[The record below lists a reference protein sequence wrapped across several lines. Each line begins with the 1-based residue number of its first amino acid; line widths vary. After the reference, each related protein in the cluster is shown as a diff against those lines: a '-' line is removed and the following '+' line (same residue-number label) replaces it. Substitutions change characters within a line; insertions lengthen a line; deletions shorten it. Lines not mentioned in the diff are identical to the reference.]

1 MILRLPRSET
11 RILNWEQVVQTS
23 DLVEPLLPSSVIAP
37 ASRARILY
45 VHSGDDLIRGSERV
59 LLDLIRN
66 LDPNR
71 FEPIV
76 WCDSPTL
83 ADKVRTYGVTA
94 YQSRFCILLGRAA
107 PWFDVFRYSWLIRTG
122 LQIVKRHDI
131 RLIHA
136 NAGGTAQWTIPLART
151 ARVPMLVHLHVLDP
165 RFRRYKLGLHQAP
178 LTVGCSKAVVRP
190 LIEDGV
196 PEARTRVIYNG
207 LNPRRLEGGDAGGL
221 RASLGIKPDA
231 IVVTAVAAL
240 IRLKGLDLAIR
251 ALTCLPSGS
260 PEMHLI
266 VVGEGEERQ
275 SLERLARRLGV
286 QQKVHLI
293 GQRSDVGAIYRDAT
307 DIAVL
312 PSRKEAFALAAAEA
326 GLERVPVVAARVGGI
341 EEVVLEGKTGLLVRP
356 ESPSALAQG
365 LYRLATHPE
374 ERRRMG
380 KEARAWV
387 LNHFTLERMMESFHA
402 EYERLVSEPAESFGW
417 RGRWTGAAPYWHL
430 LRGIRGRASL
440 GGKVSTGEN
449 R

>member
-1 MILRLPRSET
+1 
-11 RILNWEQVVQTS
+11 LNWEQVVPTS
-23 DLVEPLLPSSVIAP
+23 ELVEPLLPSRVAVP
-37 ASRARILY
+37 ASRVRILY
-45 VHSGDDLIRGSERV
+45 VHSGDNLIRGSERV
-59 LLDLIRN
+59 LLDLVRN
-66 LDPNR
+66 LDSNR

-76 WCDSPTL
+76 WCDSPAL

-122 LQIVKRHDI
+122 LKIVKRHDI

-165 RFRRYKLGLHQAP
+165 MFRRYKLGLHQAP

-207 LNPRRLEGGDAGGL
+207 LNPLRLEGGDAGGL
-221 RASLGIKPDA
+221 RASLGIKPA
-231 IVVTAVAAL
+231 AVVATAVAAL

-251 ALTCLPSGS
+251 ALTCLPAGG

-266 VVGEGEERQ
+266 IVGEGEERQ
-275 SLERLARRLGV
+275 ALERLARRLGI
-286 QQKVHLI
+286 QQRVHLI

-312 PSRKEAFALAAAEA
+312 PSRREAFALAAAEA
-326 GLERVPVVAARVGGI
+326 GLERLPVVAARVGGI
-341 EEVVLEGKTGLLVRP
+341 EEVVLEGKTGLLVKP
-356 ESPSALAQG
+356 ESPSALAQA
-365 LYRLATHPE
+365 LHRLALQPE

-387 LNHFTLERMMESFHA
+387 LNHFTLDRMMESFQN
-402 EYERLVSEPAESFGW
+402 EYERMVSEPAETFGW
-417 RGRWTGAAPYWHL
+417 RGPWTGVRPYWHL
-430 LRGIRGRASL
+430 FRGLRGRAAL
-440 GGKVSTGEN
+440 HPEAANDGN

>member
-1 MILRLPRSET
+1 MPTSE
-11 RILNWEQVVQTS
+11 
-23 DLVEPLLPSSVIAP
+23 LVEPLLPSRVAAP
-37 ASRARILY
+37 ASRVRILY
-45 VHSGDDLIRGSERV
+45 VHSGDNLIRGSERV
-59 LLDLIRN
+59 LLDLVRN
-66 LDPNR
+66 LDSNR

-76 WCDSPTL
+76 WCDSPAL

-122 LQIVKRHDI
+122 LKIVKRHDI

-165 RFRRYKLGLHQAP
+165 MFRRYKLGLHQAP

-207 LNPRRLEGGDAGGL
+207 LNPLRLEGGDAGGL
-221 RASLGIKPDA
+221 RASLGIKPA
-231 IVVTAVAAL
+231 AVVATAVAAL

-251 ALTCLPSGS
+251 ALTCLPAGG

-266 VVGEGEERQ
+266 IVGEGEERQ
-275 SLERLARRLGV
+275 ALERLARRLGI
-286 QQKVHLI
+286 QQRVHLI

-312 PSRKEAFALAAAEA
+312 PSRREAFALAAA
-326 GLERVPVVAARVGGI
+326 
-341 EEVVLEGKTGLLVRP
+341 
-356 ESPSALAQG
+356 
-365 LYRLATHPE
+365 
-374 ERRRMG
+374 
-380 KEARAWV
+380 
-387 LNHFTLERMMESFHA
+387 
-402 EYERLVSEPAESFGW
+402 
-417 RGRWTGAAPYWHL
+417 
-430 LRGIRGRASL
+430 
-440 GGKVSTGEN
+440 
-449 R
+449 

>member
-1 MILRLPRSET
+1 VE
-11 RILNWEQVVQTS
+11 TS
-23 DLVEPLLPSSVIAP
+23 DLVEPLLPSGSSAP
-37 ASRARILY
+37 ASRVRILY

-76 WCDSPTL
+76 WCDSRAL
-83 ADKVRTYGVTA
+83 ADKVRSYGVTA
-94 YQSRFCILLGRAA
+94 YQNRFCILLGRAA

-131 RLIHA
+131 KLIHA

-207 LNPRRLEGGDAGGL
+207 LNPLRLEGGDAHGL

-231 IVVTAVAAL
+231 VVTTAVAAL

-251 ALTCLPSGS
+251 ALTCLPPGT
-260 PEMHLI
+260 PELHLI
-266 VVGEGEERQ
+266 IVGEGEERHA
-275 SLERLARRLGV
+275 LEHLARRLGV
-286 QQKVHLI
+286 QQRVHLI

-312 PSRKEAFALAAAEA
+312 PSRREAFALAAAEA
-326 GLERVPVVAARVGGI
+326 GLERLPVVAARVGGI
-341 EEVVLEGKTGLLVRP
+341 EEVVLEGKTGFLVKP
-356 ESPSALAQG
+356 ESPSALAQA
-365 LYRLATHPE
+365 LHRLALHPE

-380 KEARAWV
+380 KEGRAWV
-387 LNHFTLERMMESFHA
+387 LNHFTLDQMMESFQA
-402 EYERLVSEPAESFGW
+402 EYERMVSEPADRFGW
-417 RGRWTGAAPYWHL
+417 RGLWTGAGPYWQL
-430 LRGIRGRASL
+430 FRGLRGRDARNSKAS
-440 GGKVSTGEN
+440 SGED